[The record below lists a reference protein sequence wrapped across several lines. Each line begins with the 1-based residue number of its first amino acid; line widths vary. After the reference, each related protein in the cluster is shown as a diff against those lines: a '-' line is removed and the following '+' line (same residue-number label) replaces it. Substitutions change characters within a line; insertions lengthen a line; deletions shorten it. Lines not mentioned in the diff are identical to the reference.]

1 MNHELSIETDPDLAR
16 IVREMQTVAVVGMKN
31 EKQADVPAY
40 RIPQM
45 VQEHGIRVIPV
56 NPTIKSSLGEMA
68 YPNLAAVPDRFD
80 TVNLFRRSE
89 FIEPIADEI
98 LALPPD
104 RRPRVVW
111 MQTGIRN
118 IAAARKLSDAGI
130 EVVMDRCL
138 GVYVARYRRSS

>member
-1 MNHELSIETDPDLAR
+1 MNREFSIESDTDLSR
-16 IVREMQTVAVVGMKN
+16 IIREMQTVAVVGMKN
-31 EKQADVPAY
+31 EKQADAPAY

-56 NPTIKSSLGEMA
+56 NPTIRFSLGEPA

-80 TVNLFRRSE
+80 TVNIFCRSE

-98 LALPPD
+98 LALPID
-104 RRPRVVW
+104 RHPRVVW

-118 IAAARKLSDAGI
+118 VAAARKLSDAGI
-130 EVVMDRCL
+130 EVVLDRCL
-138 GVYVARYRRSS
+138 GIYVARYR